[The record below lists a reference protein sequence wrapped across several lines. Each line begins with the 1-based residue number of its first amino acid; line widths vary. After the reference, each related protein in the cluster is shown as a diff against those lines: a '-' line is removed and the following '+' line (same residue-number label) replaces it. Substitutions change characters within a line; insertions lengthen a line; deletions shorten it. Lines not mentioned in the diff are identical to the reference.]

1 MSGGGKSF
9 GGSGSPGFL
18 SSFDRGAAQQAL
30 QGGTAAITNRYQQL
44 GLGQT
49 GATPS
54 GPTTGATPGIPGS
67 GTTPVNPGNFGPG
80 PTAMQMDLGQL
91 PSLTGGLPE
100 EIQAML
106 GQVQTQDMSETGQQ
120 QSGKTGGAGQAI
132 SGAGKLASGGK

>member
-9 GGSGSPGFL
+9 GSAGSPGFL
-18 SSFDRGAAQQAL
+18 SGFDKQVAQQAL
-30 QGGTAAITNRYQQL
+30 QGGSEAITNRYAQL
-44 GLGQT
+44 GLGGT
-49 GATPS
+49 SATPS

-67 GTTPVNPGNFGPG
+67 GTTPTNPGNFGAG
-80 PTAMQMDLGQL
+80 STAMQMDLGSA

-120 QSGKTGGAGQAI
+120 QSGKGAG
-132 SGAGKLASGGK
+132 GKGGVTSALSLAGGK